1 MQRAELRDSGICYE
15 AGRKLYL
22 DILLDRFETSEQKD
36 MSHMVR
42 EASEMFIA
50 GSVTVATMV
59 SWVCLLSGVF
69 PEVGDKLREEIDSCV
84 EDAPNATIEDCAKLE
99 YLDLVVKETFRHFT
113 VPFVSRVAKKDIQVP
128 DVGTVPEN
136 TRFIVFLMSLHH
148 DARFWEKPHEFY
160 PEHFL
165 PENVKKRPTSSFI
178 PFSTGMR
185 ECPGAKYTMQTMKVQ
200 VVRILSQFKIVS
212 ARMKPWKNPFLE
224 LSLGFGFTVVPTR
237 GWLVTAELRNQS

>member
-1 MQRAELRDSGICYE
+1 
-15 AGRKLYL
+15 
-22 DILLDRFETSEQKD
+22 
-36 MSHMVR
+36 
-42 EASEMFIA
+42 
-50 GSVTVATMV
+50 MV

-69 PEVGDKLREEIDSCV
+69 PEVGDKLREEIDSQIGGGRV
-84 EDAPNATIEDCAKLE
+84 PSLVHLTWNDPTIEDCAKLE
-99 YLDLVVKETFRHFT
+99 YLDLVVKEALRHFT